1 MISVHSHE
9 KDGIEFV
16 RDRDGSTLGGN
27 ALAYADA
34 LYNLAYYL
42 ARNEADAEDLVQE
55 TYRRAIQAADRFTPE
70 TNPSVSSAPGVA
82 GVRVWYLC
90 HGDGR

>member
-16 RDRDGSTLGGN
+16 RDRDGSTLGCN

-34 LYNLAYYL
+34 LYNLRTTSLETRPMPKIFQQPVCMRVADPHAAGL
-42 ARNEADAEDLVQE
+42 AL
-55 TYRRAIQAADRFTPE
+55 
-70 TNPSVSSAPGVA
+70 SVT
-82 GVRVWYLC
+82 RQRW
-90 HGDGR
+90 